1 MQVVAATRLRR
12 AQAAVQATRP
22 YADKML
28 EVLQTVSE
36 RATEYK
42 HPFLIRREGKRA
54 VMILVTTDKGLA
66 GAVNVN
72 NIRTG
77 TRYMSQ
83 HYPDQQR
90 YVTLGRKGRDFLL
103 RYRRDVIAEVS
114 NLPDRPSQGQVLP
127 AVTVALEEYTK
138 GNVDAVLLCY
148 AKWVSTLKQEPTV
161 RVLIPA
167 EIPARERAASGPRA
181 DYIYEPDPESV
192 LDGLLPRYVETQ
204 VFQAV
209 LENKASE
216 YSAKMIAMQN
226 ATNAAGDLIDS
237 LTLYANKVRQAGI
250 TTELM
255 EIVSGAAAQEGS
267 NCGRRSRWQRRN
279 RSPSPGATARQ
290 GVRATSARSS
300 APWSTSS
307 SSRVTNPSCSKH
319 WRSRLRTAE
328 RSCSRSNPTEAT
340 TRFAASRWTR
350 PTVSA
355 AVIPSLPRARRSPS
369 RSGSRHWAG
378 CSTSWAKRST
388 TSPRRK
394 GRRAGRSIVPL
405 HRSRSSRPRS
415 RSSKPGSRSST

>member
-1 MQVVAATRLRR
+1 LPAFRDIVRRIDSIKNTQKITKAMQVVAATRLRR

-22 YADKML
+22 YADKMV
-28 EVLQTVSE
+28 EVLQTVGE
-36 RATEYK
+36 RASEYK

-66 GAVNVN
+66 GAINVN
-72 NIRTG
+72 NIRAA
-77 TRYMSQ
+77 TRYMQ
-83 HYPDQQR
+83 ENYPDQPR

-103 RYRRDVIAEVS
+103 RFRRDVIAEVS

-127 AVTVALEEYTK
+127 AVTVALDEYTK

-148 AKWVSTLKQEPTV
+148 AKWISTLRQEPTI

-167 EIPARERAASGPRA
+167 EIPKREVELTGPRA

-255 EIVSGAAAQEGS
+255 EIVSGAAAQQS
-267 NCGRRSRWQRRN
+267 
-279 RSPSPGATARQ
+279 Q
-290 GVRATSARSS
+290 G
-300 APWSTSS
+300 
-307 SSRVTNPSCSKH
+307 
-319 WRSRLRTAE
+319 
-328 RSCSRSNPTEAT
+328 
-340 TRFAASRWTR
+340 
-350 PTVSA
+350 
-355 AVIPSLPRARRSPS
+355 
-369 RSGSRHWAG
+369 
-378 CSTSWAKRST
+378 
-388 TSPRRK
+388 
-394 GRRAGRSIVPL
+394 
-405 HRSRSSRPRS
+405 
-415 RSSKPGSRSST
+415 

>member
-1 MQVVAATRLRR
+1 MPAFRDIVRRIDSIKNTQKITKAMQVVAATRLRR

-22 YADKML
+22 YADKMV

-42 HPFLIRREGKRA
+42 HPFLVRREGKRA

-66 GAVNVN
+66 GAINVN
-72 NIRTG
+72 NIRAS
-77 TRYMSQ
+77 TRYMNQ
-83 HYPDQQR
+83 NYPEQQR

-103 RYRRDVIAEVS
+103 RFRRDVIAEVS
-114 NLPDRPSQGQVLP
+114 NLPDRPTQGQVLP
-127 AVTVALEEYTK
+127 AVTVALEEYAK

-148 AKWVSTLKQEPTV
+148 AKWVSTLRQEPTV

-167 EIPARERAASGPRA
+167 EIPAREQESTGPRA

-226 ATNAAGDLIDS
+226 ATTAAGDLIDA

-255 EIVSGAAAQEGS
+255 EIVSGAAAQ
-267 NCGRRSRWQRRN
+267 Q
-279 RSPSPGATARQ
+279 
-290 GVRATSARSS
+290 
-300 APWSTSS
+300 SS
-307 SSRVTNPSCSKH
+307 S
-319 WRSRLRTAE
+319 
-328 RSCSRSNPTEAT
+328 
-340 TRFAASRWTR
+340 
-350 PTVSA
+350 
-355 AVIPSLPRARRSPS
+355 
-369 RSGSRHWAG
+369 
-378 CSTSWAKRST
+378 
-388 TSPRRK
+388 
-394 GRRAGRSIVPL
+394 
-405 HRSRSSRPRS
+405 
-415 RSSKPGSRSST
+415 

>member
-1 MQVVAATRLRR
+1 MPAFRDIVRRIDSIKNTQKITKAMQVVAATRLRR

-22 YADKML
+22 YADKMV

-42 HPFLIRREGKRA
+42 HPFLIRRDGQRA

-66 GAVNVN
+66 GAINVN
-72 NIRTG
+72 NIRAG

-83 HYPDQQR
+83 LFPDQQR

-114 NLPDRPSQGQVLP
+114 SLPDRPSLGQVLP
-127 AVTVALEEYTK
+127 AVTVALEEYTR

-148 AKWVSTLKQEPTV
+148 AKWISTLRQEPTV

-167 EIPARERAASGPRA
+167 EIPAREREATGARA

-226 ATNAAGDLIDS
+226 ATKAAGDLIES

-255 EIVSGAAAQEGS
+255 EIVSGAAAQE
-267 NCGRRSRWQRRN
+267 
-279 RSPSPGATARQ
+279 A
-290 GVRATSARSS
+290 SS
-300 APWSTSS
+300 
-307 SSRVTNPSCSKH
+307 
-319 WRSRLRTAE
+319 
-328 RSCSRSNPTEAT
+328 
-340 TRFAASRWTR
+340 
-350 PTVSA
+350 
-355 AVIPSLPRARRSPS
+355 
-369 RSGSRHWAG
+369 
-378 CSTSWAKRST
+378 
-388 TSPRRK
+388 
-394 GRRAGRSIVPL
+394 
-405 HRSRSSRPRS
+405 
-415 RSSKPGSRSST
+415 

>member
-1 MQVVAATRLRR
+1 MPAFRDIVRRIDSIKNTQKITKAMQVVAATRLRR

-22 YADKML
+22 YADKMV
-28 EVLQTVSE
+28 EVLQTVSG

-66 GAVNVN
+66 GAINVN
-72 NIRTG
+72 NIRAG
-77 TRYMSQ
+77 TRYMNQ
-83 HYPDQQR
+83 NYPDQQR

-103 RYRRDVIAEVS
+103 RFRRDVIAEVS
-114 NLPDRPSQGQVLP
+114 NLPDRPTQGQVLP
-127 AVTVALEEYTK
+127 AVTVALEEYAK

-148 AKWVSTLKQEPTV
+148 AKWVSTLRQEPTV

-167 EIPARERAASGPRA
+167 EIPAREQESTGPRA

-226 ATNAAGDLIDS
+226 ATKAAGDLIDA

-255 EIVSGAAAQEGS
+255 EIVSGAAAQQGS
-267 NCGRRSRWQRRN
+267 S
-279 RSPSPGATARQ
+279 
-290 GVRATSARSS
+290 
-300 APWSTSS
+300 
-307 SSRVTNPSCSKH
+307 
-319 WRSRLRTAE
+319 
-328 RSCSRSNPTEAT
+328 
-340 TRFAASRWTR
+340 
-350 PTVSA
+350 
-355 AVIPSLPRARRSPS
+355 
-369 RSGSRHWAG
+369 
-378 CSTSWAKRST
+378 
-388 TSPRRK
+388 
-394 GRRAGRSIVPL
+394 
-405 HRSRSSRPRS
+405 
-415 RSSKPGSRSST
+415 

>member
-1 MQVVAATRLRR
+1 MPAFRDIVRRIDSIKNTQKITKAMQVVAATRLRR

-22 YADKML
+22 YADKMV
-28 EVLQTVSE
+28 EVLQTVSG

-66 GAVNVN
+66 GAINVN
-72 NIRTG
+72 NIRAG
-77 TRYMSQ
+77 TRYMNQ
-83 HYPDQQR
+83 NYPDQQR

-103 RYRRDVIAEVS
+103 RFRRDVIAEVS
-114 NLPDRPSQGQVLP
+114 NLPDRPTQGQVLP
-127 AVTVALEEYTK
+127 AVTVALEEYTT

-148 AKWVSTLKQEPTV
+148 AKWVSTLRQEPTV

-167 EIPARERAASGPRA
+167 EIPAREQESTGPRA

-226 ATNAAGDLIDS
+226 ATKAAGDLIDA

-255 EIVSGAAAQEGS
+255 EIVSGAAAQQGS
-267 NCGRRSRWQRRN
+267 S
-279 RSPSPGATARQ
+279 
-290 GVRATSARSS
+290 
-300 APWSTSS
+300 
-307 SSRVTNPSCSKH
+307 
-319 WRSRLRTAE
+319 
-328 RSCSRSNPTEAT
+328 
-340 TRFAASRWTR
+340 
-350 PTVSA
+350 
-355 AVIPSLPRARRSPS
+355 
-369 RSGSRHWAG
+369 
-378 CSTSWAKRST
+378 
-388 TSPRRK
+388 
-394 GRRAGRSIVPL
+394 
-405 HRSRSSRPRS
+405 
-415 RSSKPGSRSST
+415 